1 MSIVHIFNTMPPL
14 INSQIQMKN
23 EHKIFPVI
31 CDIFCIYR
39 IHVKSHT
46 NRYIHTFTHICLLF
60 SQKSFMGLCISMQF
74 YLSVKFAYCFSFVCS
89 LKRAINKLIDVNLG
103 MGLSLASNGKC
114 CCCNFFFFI
123 CDQCIWVKRAI

>member
-1 MSIVHIFNTMPPL
+1 MTMSIVHIVNTMPPL

-31 CDIFCIYR
+31 FDIFCMYR

-46 NRYIHTFTHICLLF
+46 NRFTHICLLF

-89 LKRAINKLIDVNLG
+89 LNRAINKLIDVNLG

-114 CCCNFFFFI
+114 CCCNFFFFLF
-123 CDQCIWVKRAI
+123 VTNAFG